1 MRNIALL
8 PLHRSLQRFQDRIG
22 VSLVSPKLLSSP
34 RFETKIVCIDSRL
47 RLATQQQRGLSEGT
61 VGRNRLSTNAAPV
74 SASRCSSAWESALTI
89 GKSLASLLVRHGLH
103 PNIDGHALRLLRRQN
118 PCFVF

>member
-1 MRNIALL
+1 MWFRLPSGISLFYPCTGAYNASKIESASAWSARNCYRPRDLKRRLSALTL
-8 PLHRSLQRFQDRIG
+8 AS
-22 VSLVSPKLLSSP
+22 
-34 RFETKIVCIDSRL
+34 C
-47 RLATQQQRGLSEGT
+47 LATQQQRGLSEGT

-74 SASRCSSAWESALTI
+74 SVQAAWERTLTI

-118 PCFVF
+118 P